1 MRLLGLWS
9 GAESPDNNPIIT
21 LQTPDTLSRTD
32 VILYL
37 KRTFDTPHSLFG
49 LLLRTESRKTDETG
63 TMRTKTDARSAN
75 DLAGLQKLVEE

>member
-1 MRLLGLWS
+1 MVL
-9 GAESPDNNPIIT
+9 GAESPTNHPIDT
-21 LQTPDTLSRTD
+21 RHTPD
-32 VILYL
+32 L

-75 DLAGLQKLVEE
+75 DLTGLQKLVEE